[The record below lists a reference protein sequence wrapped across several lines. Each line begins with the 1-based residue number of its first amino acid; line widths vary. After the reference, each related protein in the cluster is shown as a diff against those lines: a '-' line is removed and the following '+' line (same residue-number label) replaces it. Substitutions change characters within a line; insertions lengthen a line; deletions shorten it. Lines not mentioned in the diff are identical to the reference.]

1 MTETIAV
8 DEQKLV
14 DDVAFLIMTKLA
26 IKLALENDFDR
37 ARKEI
42 ALDIIA
48 DYAYTA
54 GLALINARRRIIG

>member
-1 MTETIAV
+1 MIETIAV

-14 DDVAFLIMTKLA
+14 DKVAFLIMTELS

-42 ALDIIA
+42 ALDVIA
-48 DYAYTA
+48 DYAYVA
-54 GLALINARRRIIG
+54 GSALINARRRIIG